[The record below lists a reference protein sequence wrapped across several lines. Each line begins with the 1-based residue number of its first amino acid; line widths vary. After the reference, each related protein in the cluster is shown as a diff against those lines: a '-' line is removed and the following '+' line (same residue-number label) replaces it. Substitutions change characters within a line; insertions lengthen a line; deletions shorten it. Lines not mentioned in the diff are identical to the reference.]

1 MFFVVI
7 AFIVLWLILD
17 YKKDKK
23 IEKHLRREKEE
34 AQSKGSKQENQTQK
48 Q

>member
-1 MFFVVI
+1 MFFI
-7 AFIVLWLILD
+7 AITFIVLWLILD

-34 AQSKGSKQENQTQK
+34 AQGIRNKQENQLLK
-48 Q
+48 